1 MQVSSGDTSVA
12 TSEKLPSNEQ
22 YAREPESQLDPE
34 PKVNNRTITGFKW
47 VLVVCGVL
55 SSTFLFSLDMSI
67 VADVQP
73 KIVGTFGEIEKLPW
87 LSVAFA
93 LGTAATSLIWASV
106 YTFFDGKWNYL
117 IALFLFEVGSAICG
131 AANMMDVL
139 IFGRALAGV
148 GGAGLYV
155 GVLTLLSTLTNAT
168 ERPLY
173 LASIGL
179 LWGAGSVLGPVI
191 GGAFA
196 DSPAT
201 WRWSFYINLVVAAV
215 FAPVYL
221 FILPSTNPRP
231 DMTFMQKA
239 TKMDYVGAI
248 LFMTA
253 FCCGITGL
261 SMGGLL
267 FPWDSA
273 TTVVLL
279 VISFVTFIAFGI
291 QQAWSIFTTP
301 EQRLFPIHYF
311 RTKTL
316 ALIFFLS
323 CAGAPPII
331 VPVYFLSLFFQL
343 TKGDTA
349 MDAAVKL
356 LPFIFMSVLFSL
368 LNGGIMGKEGHYAP
382 WYLLAS
388 PLIITGAALM
398 YTVDEHSSNSEVYG
412 YSALLG
418 IGAGCLIQVGFIVAQ
433 AIVPRSEMSL
443 SVAFINLSQ
452 MTGMVVGLTVA
463 NVIFLNLAQTYIQ
476 NVLPNADPD
485 QIKSAISGTGS
496 AFIGSLTV
504 EDQARV
510 LHAITDAISKPYLF
524 LAVVA
529 AIQFILSLFLKWER
543 VFLEM

>member
-1 MQVSSGDTSVA
+1 MSSENTSVTA
-12 TSEKLPSNEQ
+12 SEKIPHHEHNASEAEL
-22 YAREPESQLDPE
+22 QLDPA
-34 PKVNNRTITGFKW
+34 PNAHTRTITGFKW
-47 VLVVCGVL
+47 ALVVCAIL

-67 VADVQP
+67 VADIQP
-73 KIVGTFGEIEKLPW
+73 KIIETFGQIEKLPW

-106 YTFFDGKWNYL
+106 YTFFDAKWNYI
-117 IALFLFEVGSAICG
+117 IALILFEIGSAICG

-139 IFGRALAGV
+139 VFGRALAGV

-155 GVLTLLSTLTNAT
+155 GVMTLLSTLTTPA

-173 LASIGL
+173 LASVGL
-179 LWGAGSVLGPVI
+179 LWGAGSVLGPVV

-196 DSPAT
+196 ESAAT
-201 WRWSFYINLVVAAV
+201 WRWSFYINLVVAAI
-215 FAPVYL
+215 FAPVYI
-221 FILPSTNPRP
+221 FILPASNPRP
-231 DMTFMQKA
+231 DSTFMQKA
-239 TKMDYVGAI
+239 AKMDYVGSF
-248 LFMTA
+248 LFLTA
-253 FCCGITGL
+253 FTCGITGL
-261 SMGGLL
+261 SMGGLI
-267 FPWDSA
+267 FPWNSA

-279 VISFVTFIAFGI
+279 VISFVAFIVFGI
-291 QQAWSIFTTP
+291 QQVWSIFTTQ
-301 EQRLFPIHYF
+301 EQRLFPTHYF
-311 RTKTL
+311 RNKTL
-316 ALIFFLS
+316 SLLFFLS

-349 MDAAVKL
+349 MEAAVKL

-388 PLIITGAALM
+388 PIIVAGAALM
-398 YTVDEHSSNSEVYG
+398 YTVDEHSSNSRIYG
-412 YSALLG
+412 SSALLG

-433 AIVPRSEMSL
+433 AIVPRAEMSL
-443 SVAFINLSQ
+443 SVAFINLGQ

-463 NVIFLNLAQTYIQ
+463 NSIFLNLAQTYIQ
-476 NVLPNADPD
+476 NVLPNASPE
-485 QIKSAISGTGS
+485 QIKSAISGAGS

-510 LHAITDAISKPYLF
+510 IHSITDAISKPYLF

-529 AIQFILSLFLKWER
+529 SIQFILSIFLKWER